1 MSSDYLL
8 SITRCVCTNAT
19 FSDLKRIAGEQGART
34 IDELRKHV
42 EFASEC
48 ELCRKYVER
57 MLATGETE
65 FDALEGLK
73 G

>member
-1 MSSDYLL
+1 MSSDYFLT
-8 SITRCVCTNAT
+8 ITRCVCTNAT
-19 FSDLKRIAGEQGART
+19 FSDLKRTADEHDAQT
-34 IDELRKHV
+34 IDELREHV

-57 MLATGETE
+57 MLETGETE